1 MNQANVNQ
9 AHDNA
14 RAGLQAIPRALRTLH
29 KALIDVETV
38 YFGAVGSAL
47 EHLQL
52 ITNHPHFAWLQP
64 MSALMAAL
72 DEALDEPE
80 TLTTE
85 AMAGWR
91 AAIEELVGPGTGAEG
106 AFRAKYV
113 VLLHDAPEVA
123 IAHGALRQLLGR
135 LPHQYRPGDTNS
147 AIGPA

>member
-1 MNQANVNQ
+1 MNQANIPQ
-9 AHDNA
+9 ANDGDA
-14 RAGLQAIPRALRTLH
+14 LRASLQAVPRALRTLH

-38 YFGAVGSAL
+38 YFGAVGSPL

-80 TLTTE
+80 TLTSE
-85 AMAGWR
+85 AVAGWR
-91 AAIEELVGPGTGAEG
+91 AAIEELVGPGTGAAG
-106 AFRAKYV
+106 QFRTKYV
-113 VLLHDAPEVA
+113 ILLHDSPDVA

-135 LPHQYRPGDTNS
+135 LPRNGSDKSPTVL
-147 AIGPA
+147 A

>member
-1 MNQANVNQ
+1 MNQTN
-9 AHDNA
+9 DNA
-14 RAGLQAIPRALRTLH
+14 PLRASLQAMPRALRTLH

-80 TLTTE
+80 TLDSE
-85 AMAGWR
+85 AIAGWR
-91 AAIEELVGPGTGAEG
+91 AAIEELVGPGTGAAAE
-106 AFRAKYV
+106 FRTRYV
-113 VLLHDAPEVA
+113 ILLHDSPDVA
-123 IAHGALRQLLGR
+123 IAHGALRQLLGH
-135 LPHQYRPGDTNS
+135 LPK
-147 AIGPA
+147 